1 MAEKTMSDFS
11 EMFNQDDACYIYYV
25 DEKLRM
31 HFLADA
37 DSVNLDAS
45 ELNDAIYTDNLSDAV
60 LTSYEA
66 AKTLVFLCDYLFD
79 NCHHIVRIHT
89 SVEWL

>member
-1 MAEKTMSDFS
+1 MGYTRKEFGDI
-11 EMFNQDDACYIYYV
+11 FNQDDSCYIYYL
-25 DEKLRM
+25 DESLHM

-66 AKTLVFLCDYLFD
+66 AKTLVFLCDHLFD
-79 NCHHIVRIHT
+79 NWHHIVRVHS

>member
-1 MAEKTMSDFS
+1 MAGKTMLDFM
-11 EMFNQDDACYIYYV
+11 ETFNQDDACYIYYM
-25 DEKLRM
+25 DEKLHM

-66 AKTLVFLCDYLFD
+66 ATTLVFLCNHLFD
-79 NCHHIVRIHT
+79 NWHHIVRIHT
-89 SVEWL
+89 TVEWL